1 MNYQWQ
7 WGVLIREPYLGWL
20 LDGVKWTFAIS
31 VLAFAIALVL
41 GTAVGVARTLHS
53 RCAQQLAAV
62 YVSLLRSVPL
72 LVQLF
77 LWYFV
82 VPEVLPEPLGYWL
95 KRELINPEYWTTAIG
110 LGLFMSARI
119 AEQIRAAINASG
131 AGPGNA
137 ALAQGMSTAQIYRHV
152 LLPVGFRYAL
162 PTLTSELLNT
172 FKNSS
177 LALTIGMLELT
188 GQSRQVEAYTFK
200 GIETFTA
207 STMIYILISLTVIF
221 ASRHLENV
229 IEIPGM
235 LSSRQKD

>member
-7 WGVLIREPYLGWL
+7 WGVLLREPYLGWL
-20 LDGVKWTFAIS
+20 LDGIKWTFAIS
-31 VLAFAIALVL
+31 FVAFVIAMVL
-41 GTAVGVARTLHS
+41 GVAVGVARTVSSLHA
-53 RCAQQLAAV
+53 RRAAAV
-62 YVSLLRSVPL
+62 YVALFRSIPL

-82 VPEVLPEPLGYWL
+82 VPEVLPEPIGYWL
-95 KRELINPEYWTTAIG
+95 KRDLINPEYWTTAVG

-119 AEQIRAAINASG
+119 AEQVRAAINASG
-131 AGPGNA
+131 VGPRNA
-137 ALAQGMSTAQIYRHV
+137 ARAQGMSTAQIYRYV
-152 LLPVGFRYAL
+152 LLPVGLRYAL

-172 FKNSS
+172 VKNSS

-207 STMIYILISLTVIF
+207 STVIYILISLIVIF
-221 ASRHLENV
+221 TSRHLESLL
-229 IEIPGM
+229 EFPGM
-235 LSSRQKD
+235 LSGKKD

>member
-20 LDGVKWTFAIS
+20 LDGIKWTFAIS
-31 VLAFAIALVL
+31 VVAYAIAMTL
-41 GTAVGVARTLHS
+41 GIAVGVARTLENRHA
-53 RCAQQLAAV
+53 RRAAAV
-62 YVSLLRSVPL
+62 YVSFFRSVPL

-82 VPEVLPEPLGYWL
+82 VPEVLPESLGYWL
-95 KRELINPEYWTTAIG
+95 KRDLTNPEYWTTAVG

-119 AEQIRAAINASG
+119 AEQIRAAINACG

-137 ALAQGMSTAQIYRHV
+137 ARAQGMSTAQIYRHI
-152 LLPVGFRYAL
+152 LLPVGLRYAL

-188 GQSRQVEAYTFK
+188 GQSRQIEAYTFK

-207 STMIYILISLTVIF
+207 STVIYILISLMVIF
-221 ASRHLENV
+221 ASRHLESML
-229 IEIPGM
+229 EIPGM
-235 LSSRQKD
+235 LSSRNKE

>member
-7 WGVLIREPYLGWL
+7 WSVLIREPYLGWL
-20 LDGVKWTFAIS
+20 LDGIKWTFAIS
-31 VLAFAIALVL
+31 VMAYAIALVL
-41 GTAVGVARTLHS
+41 GTAIGAARTLRNS
-53 RCAQQLAAV
+53 RLRQAAAV

-82 VPEVLPEPLGYWL
+82 VPEVLPEPASHWL
-95 KRELINPEYWTTAIG
+95 KRELANPEYWTTAVG

-137 ALAQGMSTAQIYRHV
+137 ARAQGMSTAQIYRHV
-152 LLPVGFRYAL
+152 LLPIGFRHAL

-172 FKNSS
+172 VKNSS

-207 STMIYILISLTVIF
+207 STAIYILMSLAVIF
-221 ASRHLENV
+221 ASRHLERAL
-229 IEIPGM
+229 EIPGM